1 MSVYK
6 HRVKK
11 VTINIIP
18 LVDVL
23 MVLLFFFLVTM
34 QFKSFKV
41 LNLTLPKIQTAGQN
55 DISENFIISIDE
67 KGELYF
73 NGSLSIKN
81 GINDALSL
89 AKDLKRIS
97 PVLIMA
103 DEKTELKLITEIM
116 DICRTNDFNE
126 IRLQSR

>member
-1 MSVYK
+1 MVVYK
-6 HRVKK
+6 RRVKK
-11 VTINIIP
+11 ATINIIP

-55 DISENFIISIDE
+55 DISENFIISVDE
-67 KGELYF
+67 KGEFYF
-73 NGSLSIKN
+73 NGSLSVKDEID
-81 GINDALSL
+81 DALSL

-116 DICRTNDFNE
+116 DICRSNDFNE